1 MVRST
6 DLPRPDSGSGS
17 RWGTSRPLHT
27 PPQFRLP
34 NGHSDRSA
42 NASANFAIRT
52 LWCPTSPALWELALH
67 AARFGRTSG
76 YSHQPSCQC
85 DVSVALR
92 AGNCQ
97 DPSGRRTQSAP
108 AHARVVPVRAA
119 EGPTGGRRPPR
130 SRGLLPDL
138 PAPHQAQDVGPRA
151 RGAGVLVDP
160 GAVGPALAGIALA
173 SRVAPPRLRHRPTGA
188 GGDRRRRRT
197 HAQPCPLPP
206 CGGAKPLVFCP
217 KCRLLEPALAGAQ
230 KPAVSSSRLNGDGS
244 CSGVPKG
251 WGPSTRV

>member
-67 AARFGRTSG
+67 AARFGQTSG

-108 AHARVVPVRAA
+108 ASA
-119 EGPTGGRRPPR
+119 GPTTRRPARPSGTGSTPASAGPTSCGRLPGPTSSSYPRAREGGSGSSCGRPYRRSPAPALAGVAPRSSRTSSGPGRRPPR
-130 SRGLLPDL
+130 TRGRRPGR
-138 PAPHQAQDVGPRA
+138 PWSCRPCA
-151 RGAGVLVDP
+151 RGDL
-160 GAVGPALAGIALA
+160 
-173 SRVAPPRLRHRPTGA
+173 
-188 GGDRRRRRT
+188 
-197 HAQPCPLPP
+197 
-206 CGGAKPLVFCP
+206 
-217 KCRLLEPALAGAQ
+217 
-230 KPAVSSSRLNGDGS
+230 SRLPGCATPPG
-244 CSGVPKG
+244 
-251 WGPSTRV
+251 